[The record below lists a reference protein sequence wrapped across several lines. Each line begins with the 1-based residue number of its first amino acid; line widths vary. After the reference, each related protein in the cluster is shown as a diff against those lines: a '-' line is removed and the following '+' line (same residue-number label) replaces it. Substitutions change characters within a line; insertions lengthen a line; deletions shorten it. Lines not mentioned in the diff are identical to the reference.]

1 MNLLTDL
8 QPHSSIEISRNMF
21 HVKHLFLFS
30 RTSCYEWTG
39 TRTNS
44 VTLQTWV
51 PIMLPPQLRFLKQLS
66 SFWIILRRLTLAVIC
81 FTWNVCLHFTGQVAM
96 NWRVLAQIL
105 WLFKHEYLQCFPRST
120 DFLSSS
126 AHFESYWAI
135 DINCK
140 MFHVKHLFLFSQML
154 WMNSTHMDSVIFLT
168 WPPLMIGIVVGRLF
182 SLILYT
188 KQPDSFVITW
198 AQSFLAASNFLW
210 NIWFHLTV
218 SYLSQYMSNR
228 R

>member
-1 MNLLTDL
+1 MDRYS
-8 QPHSSIEISRNMF
+8 HKFCDSSDMSTYNASPAAQIF
-21 HVKHLFLFS
+21 
-30 RTSCYEWTG
+30 
-39 TRTNS
+39 
-44 VTLQTWV
+44 
-51 PIMLPPQLRFLKQLS
+51 KQLS
-66 SFWIILRRLTLAVIC
+66 SFRIILRRLTLAVRC
-81 FTWNVCLHFTGQVAM
+81 FTWNICFHLTGQVAM
-96 NWRVLAQIL
+96 NWRGLAQIL
-105 WLFKHEYLQCFPRST
+105 WLFRHEYLQCFPRST

-188 KQPDSFVITW
+188 KQPDSFAITW
-198 AQSFLAASNFLW
+198 AQSSLAASNFLW

-218 SYLSQYMSNR
+218 SYLSQYTGHR

>member
-1 MNLLTDL
+1 
-8 QPHSSIEISRNMF
+8 MF
-21 HVKHLFLFS
+21 HVKRLSSFH
-30 RTSCYEWTG
+30 RASCYELKG

-51 PIMLPPQLRFLKQLS
+51 PTMLSTKYRFLKQLS
-66 SFWIILRRLTLAVIC
+66 SFRIILRRLTLAARC
-81 FTWNVCLHFTGQVAM
+81 FTWNNLPYLTGQVAM

-105 WLFKHEYLQCFPRST
+105 WLFRHEYLRYFPRST

-198 AQSFLAASNFLW
+198 AQSFLAARSFLW
-210 NIWFHLTV
+210 NI
-218 SYLSQYMSNR
+218 
-228 R
+228 

>member
-1 MNLLTDL
+1 MDRYS
-8 QPHSSIEISRNMF
+8 HKFCDSSDMSTYNASPAAQIF
-21 HVKHLFLFS
+21 
-30 RTSCYEWTG
+30 
-39 TRTNS
+39 
-44 VTLQTWV
+44 
-51 PIMLPPQLRFLKQLS
+51 KQLS
-66 SFWIILRRLTLAVIC
+66 SFRIILRRLTLAVRC
-81 FTWNVCLHFTGQVAM
+81 FTWNICFHLTGQVAM
-96 NWRVLAQIL
+96 NWRGLAQIL
-105 WLFKHEYLQCFPRST
+105 WLFRHEYLQCFPRST

-154 WMNSTHMDSVIFLT
+154 SVIFLT

>member
-1 MNLLTDL
+1 MGQVLAYI
-8 QPHSSIEISRNMF
+8 PW
-21 HVKHLFLFS
+21 HLK
-30 RTSCYEWTG
+30 YA
-39 TRTNS
+39 
-44 VTLQTWV
+44 
-51 PIMLPPQLRFLKQLS
+51 PIVLSTQQRSLKQLC
-66 SFWIILRRLTLAVIC
+66 SFWIIMRRSILAARC
-81 FTWNVCLHFTGQVAM
+81 FTWNICPHLTGQVAM
-96 NWRVLAQIL
+96 NWGVLAQIL
-105 WLFKHEYLQCFPRST
+105 WLFRHEYLSCFPRNT
-120 DFLSSS
+120 DFLSST

-154 WMNSTHMDSVIFLT
+154 WMNSTHMDSVTFLT

-188 KQPDSFVITW
+188 KQPDSFVITCSFVITW

>member
-1 MNLLTDL
+1 
-8 QPHSSIEISRNMF
+8 MF
-21 HVKHLFLFS
+21 HVKRLSSFH
-30 RTSCYEWTG
+30 RASCYELKG

-51 PIMLPPQLRFLKQLS
+51 PTMLSTKYRFLKQLS
-66 SFWIILRRLTLAVIC
+66 SFRIILRRLTLAARC
-81 FTWNVCLHFTGQVAM
+81 FTWNNLPYLTGQVAM

-105 WLFKHEYLQCFPRST
+105 WLFRHEYLRYFPRST

-210 NIWFHLTV
+210 NIWFHLSV
-218 SYLSQYMSNR
+218 SYLSQYMSNLR
-228 R
+228 